1 MLERAT
7 FSFDKDVA
15 NDVGVSAAIV
25 LRYLS
30 DWIYFN
36 EKRGQNFYDG
46 KYWTSITIKSMCDEF
61 SFFSRRT
68 IIDVLGKL
76 KTAGYLEVRCFNK
89 NPQNRTNWYTLTD
102 KALGQIRT
110 ISDRRTSDNSAN
122 STPVHSANS
131 APVHSANSAPVHSAN
146 SAPCIK
152 NNKTKEE
159 NKNNNISSISSELE
173 REFESLW
180 KLYPN
185 KQGKKKSLAEYVRA
199 RRKGT
204 SYEEVKDGIERYL
217 EYIRTEK
224 IEPQFVKHGDT
235 FFRNACWEDEFQTK
249 RKSDDYLPY
258 LE

>member
-122 STPVHSANS
+122 S

-185 KQGKKKSLAEYVRA
+185 KQGKKKSLAEYVRT

>member
-46 KYWTSITIKSMCDEF
+46 KYWTSITINAMCDEF

-68 IIDVLGKL
+68 IINALDKL
-76 KTAGYLEVRCFNK
+76 KSEGYLEVGNFNN

-102 KALGQIRT
+102 KAIGQIRT
-110 ISDRRTSDNSAN
+110 ILDRREFVDSAKI
-122 STPVHSANS
+122 
-131 APVHSANSAPVHSAN
+131 APVHSAKSAPLHSAKI
-146 SAPCIK
+146 APCIK

-217 EYIRTEK
+217 EYIRREK

>member
-36 EKRGQNFYDG
+36 EKRGQNFADG
-46 KYWTSITIKSMCDEF
+46 KYWTSITINSMCDEF

-68 IIDVLGKL
+68 IINVLGKL
-76 KTAGYLEVRCFNK
+76 KTAGYLEVGCFNK

-102 KALGQIRT
+102 KALGKIRT
-110 ISDRRTSDNSAN
+110 ISDRRTSDN
-122 STPVHSANS
+122 SANS

-180 KLYPN
+180 KIYPN

-217 EYIRTEK
+217 EYIRREK